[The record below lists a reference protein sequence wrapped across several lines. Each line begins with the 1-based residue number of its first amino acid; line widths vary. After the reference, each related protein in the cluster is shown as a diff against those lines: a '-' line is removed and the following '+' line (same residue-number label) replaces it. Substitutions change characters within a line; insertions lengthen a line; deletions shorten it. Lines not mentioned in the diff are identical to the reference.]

1 MRYQPKPNRRR
12 NRGFTLI
19 ELLLVMVI
27 LAILAAVVVPR
38 MVGRSEQAK
47 EASAKTG
54 ISSIETALGTFEV
67 DTGRYPSS
75 DEGLQALMTAPGNA
89 QGWHGPYI
97 TRPPVD
103 PWGNAYVY
111 VYPGQHNANGFD
123 LYTTHGGQDTSG
135 NQINNWSAAT
145 NQQ

>member
-1 MRYQPKPNRRR
+1 MRNQVKRNRRR
-12 NRGFTLI
+12 SRGFTLI

-27 LAILAAVVVPR
+27 LAILAAVVVPK

-54 ISSIETALGTFEV
+54 ISSIETALNTFEV
-67 DTGRYPSS
+67 DTGRYPTGE
-75 DEGLQALMTAPGNA
+75 EGLQALMTPPGNA

-97 TRPPVD
+97 SRPPVD

-111 VYPGQHNANGFD
+111 GYPGQHNANGFD

-135 NQINNWSAAT
+135 NAINNWSAPTA
-145 NQQ
+145 N